1 MVAVSGIEPDP
12 SEGMSL
18 ACSRY
23 TSPHYASV
31 VTRSEAQRSR
41 GRVWRRSHTTNTL
54 RVTRK
59 DNVRIG

>member
-31 VTRSEAQRSR
+31 VTRSEAQRFRVVSVRGCGSQRLRGSR
-41 GRVWRRSHTTNTL
+41 YM
-54 RVTRK
+54 K
-59 DNVRIG
+59 